1 VTCCNG
7 TYTLR
12 DATSE
17 RAWVKEGGEEY
28 LKPVYDSD
36 WGWVMSDAGEL
47 SLLCC
52 AMLCCAAVSCRVLS
66 CARVVPVSSCVV
78 LCCVVLCCVVSWY
91 DFMWRD
97 MGWTGLCVL

>member
-1 VTCCNG
+1 M
-7 TYTLR
+7 
-12 DATSE
+12 
-17 RAWVKEGGEEY
+17 KEGGEEY

-52 AMLCCAAVSCRVLS
+52 AMLCYAALRCRVACCRALAW
-66 CARVVPVSSCVV
+66 C
-78 LCCVVLCCVVSWY
+78 LCRLALCCVVSWN